1 MIKLKTILRELIS
14 KNYNYVGNCVTG
26 LDDPYFQKNV
36 CSDATEMSNI
46 VDESNNIFVSAD
58 EFIEQ
63 VKWPDVLGSINDEK
77 FDFAFNPRENI
88 YWAYD
93 IEQDIHYFFI
103 KDKLSE
109 IYTTPGS
116 GATPTYDVDGEI
128 LQVISVYN
136 LVTKRVLSGGSS
148 KLNPT
153 DWEFDRHGELRSI
166 SGGTE
171 GYSTQRS
178 VFEDP
183 KASKIVDDALFN
195 IGWRVGI
202 EENRLVF
209 IPLK

>member
-1 MIKLKTILRELIS
+1 MIKLKTILRELI
-14 KNYNYVGNCVTG
+14 
-26 LDDPYFQKNV
+26 P
-36 CSDATEMSNI
+36 
-46 VDESNNIFVSAD
+46 
-58 EFIEQ
+58 
-63 VKWPDVLGSINDEK
+63 
-77 FDFAFNPRENI
+77 
-88 YWAYD
+88 
-93 IEQDIHYFFI
+93 
-103 KDKLSE
+103 E

-136 LVTKRVLSGGSS
+136 LATKRVLSGGSS